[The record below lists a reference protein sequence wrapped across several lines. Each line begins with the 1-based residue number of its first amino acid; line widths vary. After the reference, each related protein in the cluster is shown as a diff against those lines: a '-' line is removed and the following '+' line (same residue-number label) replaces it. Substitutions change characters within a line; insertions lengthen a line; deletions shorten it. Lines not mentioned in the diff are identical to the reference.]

1 MPCDVNML
9 KLTTG
14 EMALA
19 FNDFSDSQVTQTVIN
34 KGRKRLRVALSCDD
48 GDQWATI
55 AEVEAGHPKYYFH
68 YPTLVQVR
76 VLTSYTHLHASI
88 DECREE
94 SLIAAGLEVCK
105 NMLLSI
111 ANDATKHARGDQKC
125 CRGAISREGY
135 DQVEENT

>member
-1 MPCDVNML
+1 MNLL

-48 GDQWATI
+48 GGQWATI

-68 YPTLVQVR
+68 YPTLVQVSPPKAVCSLSSETEPEVNR
-76 VLTSYTHLHASI
+76 SLQLRFTDAM
-88 DECREE
+88 RE
-94 SLIAAGLEVCK
+94 
-105 NMLLSI
+105 
-111 ANDATKHARGDQKC
+111 
-125 CRGAISREGY
+125 
-135 DQVEENT
+135 